1 MKNYLDFIFDGI
13 ACIGTAVQFEDVELV
28 FRIVALVLT
37 IASIICS
44 LIFKI
49 IVWKKKAMEDGKID
63 EKEVKELKD
72 IIDETKD
79 ELPK

>member
-1 MKNYLDFIFDGI
+1 MKNLDLIFDGI
-13 ACIGTAVQFEDVELV
+13 ACVGTAVQFEDVELV

-44 LIFKI
+44 FIFKI
-49 IVWKKKAMEDGKID
+49 MMWKKKAMEDGKID
-63 EKEVKELKD
+63 EKEIKELKD